1 MSLPS
6 PKSEVIH
13 NSVQELLCKPQ
24 PPVMKKVIL
33 TPNMA
38 VNMKKLLNSG
48 FFAVIASLCGLLMG
62 SAGCSAPTKIFHAG
76 KAAGV
81 SLIGTIQS
89 WAPGTS
95 SSPVLQQKISPG
107 LLKTYPRT
115 VHPQF
120 LARLDAERKPLD
132 ENSTEWDIALY
143 HAIKPTSQDFSYLP
157 AQVRDI
163 SGENFGALH
172 YNIDPDSRETEI
184 LPEAYETEPYTGQVI
199 VDNEDG
205 SRQLVAFINNGRLAE
220 IGTLW
225 DLNGTQML
233 TQNHYDELGFV
244 AQAMVWD
251 ADGTLMAQSPP
262 ADGKKP
268 LKKGAILVAQSE
280 VRGEFIYESADD
292 AKIEKLTTQIEAA
305 TDPAERGRMEGEL
318 LNLQLAAGT
327 PFTGTVVEFWD
338 EERTLKKREEPVQ
351 VGKHNG
357 TVTWWYA
364 DGKKQFEAEYLN
376 GVPQGRTAWHREDG
390 SLEYEGFWENDKLLR
405 ATTWDANN
413 QKTGEVTAGNGALI
427 YFHTNGQKRLEETF
441 ANGDLSA
448 TQWWDEEGN
457 EVESASPS
465 FIPPPPKLN

>member
-95 SSPVLQQKISPG
+95 SSPVQQKISPG

-441 ANGDLSA
+441 TNGDLSA

>member
-95 SSPVLQQKISPG
+95 SSPVQQKISPG

-172 YNIDPDSRETEI
+172 YNI
-184 LPEAYETEPYTGQVI
+184 A
-199 VDNEDG
+199 
-205 SRQLVAFINNGRLAE
+205 A
-220 IGTLW
+220 
-225 DLNGTQML
+225 
-233 TQNHYDELGFV
+233 
-244 AQAMVWD
+244 
-251 ADGTLMAQSPP
+251 
-262 ADGKKP
+262 KP
-268 LKKGAILVAQSE
+268 KSFPKHM
-280 VRGEFIYESADD
+280 
-292 AKIEKLTTQIEAA
+292 K
-305 TDPAERGRMEGEL
+305 
-318 LNLQLAAGT
+318 LNLIPVRSSSIMRMVPANLWPSLT
-327 PFTGTVVEFWD
+327 MEDW
-338 EERTLKKREEPVQ
+338 LK
-351 VGKHNG
+351 
-357 TVTWWYA
+357 
-364 DGKKQFEAEYLN
+364 
-376 GVPQGRTAWHREDG
+376 
-390 SLEYEGFWENDKLLR
+390 
-405 ATTWDANN
+405 
-413 QKTGEVTAGNGALI
+413 
-427 YFHTNGQKRLEETF
+427 
-441 ANGDLSA
+441 SA
-448 TQWWDEEGN
+448 
-457 EVESASPS
+457 PS
-465 FIPPPPKLN
+465 GI

>member
-1 MSLPS
+1 MSLPA

-13 NSVQELLCKPQ
+13 NSVRELLCKPQ

-38 VNMKKLLNSG
+38 VNMRKLLNSG

-62 SAGCSAPTKIFHAG
+62 SAGCSAPSKIFHAG

-89 WAPGTS
+89 WTPGTS
-95 SSPVLQQKISPG
+95 SSPVQQKIPQG
-107 LLKTYPRT
+107 LLKVYPRT

-120 LARLDAERKPLD
+120 LARLDAEREPLD

-172 YNIDPDSRETEI
+172 YNIDADSRETEI

-292 AKIEKLTTQIEAA
+292 AKIEKLTTQIEVA
-305 TDPAERGRMEGEL
+305 TDPAERSRLEGEL

-376 GVPQGRTAWHREDG
+376 GVPQGRTAWSREDG

-405 ATTWDANN
+405 ATTWDATN
-413 QKTGEVTAGNGALI
+413 QKTGEVTAGNGTLI
-427 YFHTNGQKRLEETF
+427 YFHPNGQKRLEETF
-441 ANGDLSA
+441 TNGDLSA
-448 TQWWDEEGN
+448 TKWWDEEGN
-457 EVESASPS
+457 EVESAPPS

>member
-1 MSLPS
+1 MSLPA